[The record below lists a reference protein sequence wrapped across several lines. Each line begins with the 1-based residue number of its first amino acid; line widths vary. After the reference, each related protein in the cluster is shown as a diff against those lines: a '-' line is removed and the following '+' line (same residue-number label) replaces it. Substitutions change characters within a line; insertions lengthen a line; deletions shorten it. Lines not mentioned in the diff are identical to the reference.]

1 MEIGVAPRMAG
12 GEIHIMELPKVER
25 VTLMLRLSIN
35 SLYTVY
41 IEKPKE
47 SLIFMTIFETSSKTS
62 CNL

>member
-1 MEIGVAPRMAG
+1 MEFGVAARMAV
-12 GEIHIMELPKVER
+12 GEIHMVELPKVER

-41 IEKPKE
+41 IEKPRE
-47 SLIFMTIFETSSKTS
+47 SLIFMNILGTSSKTS